1 MPILLRMALRNLSEH
16 KGKTL
21 IIGTIIALGVG
32 VLLVGNA
39 LMDTAALGIERSFID
54 NYTGHI
60 MISGTS
66 DGAISLFGV
75 QTVGGIDP
83 TPTIPDYSRVFDIV
97 SQLPGVVAFTPQLT
111 GFGLLRREADE
122 SDDPDGGQDTRNST
136 FTLLF
141 GIEPQSY
148 QQAFSNIQLVQGRF
162 LEPGERGILLSM
174 DRLRQLYRDS
184 KRAEAERERARLR
197 EESQAQDDQHQN
209 PATAHQ
215 EQGSES
221 QDSDSSAHIQES
233 DIDPVV
239 AIDEEAASSEV
250 TDEELFAFLSVGDSL
265 RILGGFNQGLP
276 RIRVVPV
283 VGIYEQANEAQGV
296 GSDLITFVDA
306 QTLRAL
312 LNLNVSAQE
321 AVLLRDEETAL
332 LRSFGQFS
340 GQDFATDLFSEDL
353 FGDDLFGS
361 ADELFSTA
369 DFDATD
375 PFGLASMGL
384 ADGESPGAFSI
395 PMEDEPRIDA
405 GLTDPSRGAWHYILI
420 RLEQGSQANRVIAQ
434 LNRGFAE
441 ANIDA
446 QASNWEAA
454 AGPFAQTADVI
465 RTVFNIAI
473 IIIGVVAILI
483 MMNTMVISVIERTSE
498 IGTMRALG
506 AQSQTIR
513 NLFLWETLVITT
525 VFGVMG
531 MLFGLFITGV
541 LNIIGIPANNT
552 FLQVLFA
559 GPVLRPR
566 ISLLSLVYSLGIVS
580 GIGIL
585 AHLYPVS
592 VAVKIPPVR
601 AMQSE

>member
-1 MPILLRMALRNLSEH
+1 MALRNLSEH

-32 VLLVGNA
+32 ILLVGNA

-83 TPTIPDYSRVFDIV
+83 TPTIPDYSRVFEIV

-148 QQAFSNIQLVQGRF
+148 QQTFSNIQLVQGRY
-162 LEPGERGILLSM
+162 LESGERGILLSM

-197 EESQAQDDQHQN
+197 EASQPQDDQHQN
-209 PATAHQ
+209 PANAHE
-215 EQGSES
+215 EQAVES
-221 QDSDSSAHIQES
+221 QES

-239 AIDEEAASSEV
+239 ASDEEAGSSEV

-332 LRSFGQFS
+332 LRNFGQFS
-340 GQDFATDLFSEDL
+340 GQDFATDLFSEEL

-369 DFDATD
+369 DFDAAD

-384 ADGESPGAFSI
+384 ADGELPGIPSI
-395 PMEDEPRIDA
+395 TMVDESRNDA
-405 GLTDPSRGAWHYILI
+405 NLTDPSRGAWHYILI
-420 RLEQGSQANRVIAQ
+420 RLEQGNQANRVIAQ
-434 LNRGFAE
+434 LNRVFAE

-465 RTVFNIAI
+465 RTVFNISI